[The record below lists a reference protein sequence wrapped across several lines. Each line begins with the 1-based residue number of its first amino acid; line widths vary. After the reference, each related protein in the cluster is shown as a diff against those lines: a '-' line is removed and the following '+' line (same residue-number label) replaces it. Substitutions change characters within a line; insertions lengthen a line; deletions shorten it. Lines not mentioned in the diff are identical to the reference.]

1 MPLCSPCKKWFIIL
15 ASTVLVKQKLDKCVC
30 GQKTLVIVILL
41 SLLQNCRLLQM
52 KFNLVVNK
60 NILISYGVLKIP
72 RMLFSEI
79 TMICSFYKICL
90 ATQLNRNIC
99 VFVAHVNMNIE
110 NNDHIWNVIF
120 DNMDYYHLCL
130 LESWT
135 VISNQVH
142 KANGVKMNL
151 AENEKI
157 VTYDHDHFGWTFSVI
172 WYVK

>member
-15 ASTVLVKQKLDKCVC
+15 ASTLLVKQKLDKCGC

-72 RMLFSEI
+72 MMLFEKIPWLVFSI
-79 TMICSFYKICL
+79 KFALQLYWIVNIFYNLRCNFI
-90 ATQLNRNIC
+90 
-99 VFVAHVNMNIE
+99 FVVHVNMNIQ
-110 NNDHIWNVIF
+110 NKDHIWNVIF
-120 DNMDYYHLCL
+120 DNADYYHLCL
-130 LESWT
+130 LKSWT

-142 KANGVKMNL
+142 KG
-151 AENEKI
+151 
-157 VTYDHDHFGWTFSVI
+157 
-172 WYVK
+172 

>member
-15 ASTVLVKQKLDKCVC
+15 ASTLLVKQKLDKCGC

-60 NILISYGVLKIP
+60 NILILYRVLRIP

-79 TMICSFYKICL
+79 TMICSFNKICP
-90 ATQLNRNIC
+90 ATQLNCKYILQLTLHFIFGAHMNRNIQ
-99 VFVAHVNMNIE
+99 

-120 DNMDYYHLCL
+120 DNTDYYHLCL
-130 LESWT
+130 LKSWT

-142 KANGVKMNL
+142 KG
-151 AENEKI
+151 
-157 VTYDHDHFGWTFSVI
+157 
-172 WYVK
+172 